1 MFDIELDEGNPSMR
15 TLLYNKTSNSVAMET
30 IEILCAVHLCIN
42 MSPLAV
48 DPYIAV
54 EEFLTANNLP
64 AWYMMDEEESMTGDN
79 TYTKATLTL
88 TYSTNLF

>member
-1 MFDIELDEGNPSMR
+1 
-15 TLLYNKTSNSVAMET
+15 
-30 IEILCAVHLCIN
+30 

-64 AWYMMDEEESMTGDN
+64 AWYMDEEESMTGDN
-79 TYTKATLTL
+79 IYQSHIDTDILHK
-88 TYSTNLF
+88 FI